1 MTSAPPRLKRRRE
14 FVRASNRGR
23 KAAVPGLV
31 LQAVEREGGEGDLRC
46 GFTVSKRVGNAV
58 RRNRARRR
66 LRAIAAEIMPLRAM
80 PGFDYVLIG
89 RGTTPDRP
97 YDALRRDLVAALKRL
112 KLCQDGTR
120 PGNGLAQERS

>member
-31 LQAVEREGGEGDLRC
+31 LQAVEREGGESDLRC

-66 LRAIAAEIMPLRAM
+66 LRAIAAEIMPLRAV

-89 RGTTPDRP
+89 RAATPDRP

-112 KLCQDGTR
+112 KLCQDGTQ
-120 PGNGLAQERS
+120 PGDGLAQERS